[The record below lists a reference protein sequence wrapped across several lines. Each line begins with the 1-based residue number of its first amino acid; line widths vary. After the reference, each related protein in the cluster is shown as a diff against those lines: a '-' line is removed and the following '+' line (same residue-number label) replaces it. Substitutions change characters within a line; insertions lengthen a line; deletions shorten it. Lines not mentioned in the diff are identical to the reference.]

1 MKHKTAQSGFTLIE
15 LIVVIVILGILAAVA
30 LPRFVDLQIQ
40 ARQAKLQG
48 AVGAVRSAASLFHAQ
63 CLAQLSGP
71 VPIAN
76 CNSLTM
82 EGLAVT
88 GVNNYPTADNSGT
101 GTGILRA
108 AGLNASAAAAA
119 GIDYLATGGG
129 LAAGD
134 VLTISVPSPTAG
146 SCQFTYTAPAATFAP
161 TITQTAATTLCN

>member
-1 MKHKTAQSGFTLIE
+1 MQQQNAHRGFTLIE

-30 LPRFVDLQIQ
+30 LPRFVDLQVQ

-48 AVGAVRSAASLFHAQ
+48 AVGAIRSASALFHAQ

-71 VPIAN
+71 IPIAN

-88 GVNNYPTADNSGT
+88 GVNNYPTAN
-101 GTGILRA
+101 A
-108 AGLNASAAAAA
+108 AGIVLASGLSTGAGAAA
-119 GIDYLATGGG
+119 GIDYIISGGG
-129 LAAGD
+129 ATAGD
-134 VLTISVPSPTAG
+134 TLTVSVSTPTAG

-161 TITQTAATTLCN
+161 TITQTAATTACN